1 MKAHNSKEFQ
11 LKYIIPWI
19 ALLSISLGS
28 TSIQNIHYSIKENGI
43 MVNIDMTAPI
53 QDDDI
58 IGWKSDQGWV
68 YLTILGVRLP
78 ARKMPFSDL
87 KHPLKEIKMDDF
99 KHSTQLAFL
108 IGRPIVGFDI
118 INSQTH
124 PNTIVFIHT
133 EMKKSKV
140 ANLKNRIVK
149 DGNSVFQHAN
159 SHQTKTNKSD
169 FRNKVK
175 KTQKNVGSEKQ
186 SALITIP
193 DSEVSSQIDIQEELD
208 DDLLTINET
217 DDQTLTL
224 TSSQIE
230 HKNNQTLWKL
240 SSKSEAIES
249 MNGSSTTQTPIQF
262 PESMDQDFMQGRFDH
277 SASTLDIEMFSNG
290 GIAIKTNMADI
301 PIYVD
306 GKYVGDTPIVS
317 IISVEPGW
325 HQVSNFKPVQKNALG
340 LGKWSFVSNDHN
352 NQAFGVQT
360 VYVESGKI
368 SEVRLKYNELWTP
381 SIKPRELKGG
391 GYIGVPMV
399 AVLLFF
405 ISLL

>member
-1 MKAHNSKEFQ
+1 
-11 LKYIIPWI
+11 
-19 ALLSISLGS
+19 
-28 TSIQNIHYSIKENGI
+28 

-193 DSEVSSQIDIQEELD
+193 DSEVSSQIDIQEELN

-217 DDQTLTL
+217 DGQTLTL

-249 MNGSSTTQTPIQF
+249 MNGSSTTETPIQF

-277 SASTLDIEMFSNG
+277 SPSTLDIEMFSNG

-306 GKYVGDTPIVS
+306 GKYVGKTPIVS

-381 SIKPRELKGG
+381 SIKPRELRELKGG

>member
-1 MKAHNSKEFQ
+1 RLNTILKPMKAHNSKEFQ

-193 DSEVSSQIDIQEELD
+193 D
-208 DDLLTINET
+208 
-217 DDQTLTL
+217 
-224 TSSQIE
+224 
-230 HKNNQTLWKL
+230 
-240 SSKSEAIES
+240 
-249 MNGSSTTQTPIQF
+249 
-262 PESMDQDFMQGRFDH
+262 
-277 SASTLDIEMFSNG
+277 
-290 GIAIKTNMADI
+290 
-301 PIYVD
+301 
-306 GKYVGDTPIVS
+306 
-317 IISVEPGW
+317 
-325 HQVSNFKPVQKNALG
+325 
-340 LGKWSFVSNDHN
+340 
-352 NQAFGVQT
+352 
-360 VYVESGKI
+360 
-368 SEVRLKYNELWTP
+368 
-381 SIKPRELKGG
+381 
-391 GYIGVPMV
+391 
-399 AVLLFF
+399 
-405 ISLL
+405 

>member
-1 MKAHNSKEFQ
+1 
-11 LKYIIPWI
+11 
-19 ALLSISLGS
+19 
-28 TSIQNIHYSIKENGI
+28 

-193 DSEVSSQIDIQEELD
+193 DSEVSSQIDIQEELND
-208 DDLLTINET
+208 DLLTINENVGSEKQSALITIPDSEVSSQIDIQEELNDDLLTINET

>member
-1 MKAHNSKEFQ
+1 
-11 LKYIIPWI
+11 
-19 ALLSISLGS
+19 
-28 TSIQNIHYSIKENGI
+28 

-175 KTQKNVGSEKQ
+175 KTQKNVGSEKQSALITIPDSEVSSQIDIQEELNDDLLTINENVGSEKQ